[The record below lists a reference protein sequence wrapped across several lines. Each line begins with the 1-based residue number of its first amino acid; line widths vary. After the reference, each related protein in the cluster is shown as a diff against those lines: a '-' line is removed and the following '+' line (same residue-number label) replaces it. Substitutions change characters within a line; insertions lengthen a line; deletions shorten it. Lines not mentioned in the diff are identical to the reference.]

1 MASLASKFNASA
13 TLFTMDF
20 YQKWHPTATGKTQ
33 VMVGRIATAVIVAV
47 GILWIPVMK
56 TLGKNLYEYLQSVQ
70 GYMSPAIAVLFV
82 MGIFWR
88 RATAPAAF
96 WSFLFGAFAGFFRL
110 GLDLVIGRPLAD
122 GLATADMLKIKYGF
136 LFDIQQ
142 LHWLYYSEGLLIAT
156 FILMFVISF
165 LTKAPGKEKERYTA
179 YGATEEEKKITRA
192 SWNWKDV
199 ALSAGVIVIVVWFY
213 IVFW

>member
-20 YQKWHPTATGKTQ
+20 YQKWYPKSTGKTQ
-33 VMVGRIATAVIVAV
+33 VMVGRIATGVIVAI

-82 MGIFWR
+82 MGIFWK

-96 WSFLFGAFAGFFRL
+96 WSFLFGDFAGFFRL
-110 GLDLVIGRPLAD
+110 GLDLVIGRPLND
-122 GLATADMLKIKYGF
+122 GLATAEMLKAKYGI
-136 LFDIQQ
+136 LFNLQQ
-142 LHWLYYSEGLLIAT
+142 LHWLYYSEALLIAT
-156 FILMFVISF
+156 LLMMFVISL
-165 LTKAPGKEKERYTA
+165 LTKAPGKEKERFTA
-179 YGATEEEKKITRA
+179 YGATAEEKKITRA

-199 ALSAGVIVIVVWFY
+199 ALSGGVIAVVVAFY
-213 IVFW
+213 FYFW